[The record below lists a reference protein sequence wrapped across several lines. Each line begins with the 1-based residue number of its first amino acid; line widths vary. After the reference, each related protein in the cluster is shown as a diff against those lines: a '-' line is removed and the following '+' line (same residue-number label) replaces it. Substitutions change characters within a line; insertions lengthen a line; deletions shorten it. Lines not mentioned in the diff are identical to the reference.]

1 MFLYLISTLSSIFI
15 IFSPS
20 SPLSSSS
27 SSLNYPVGASEVLVA
42 DHLSKVKMN
51 FDLINKANKEKVTL
65 HQVREG
71 EGSKIYVLLFKVFV
85 RLISEKGEE
94 IFFVATPNDASTYV
108 FELDVAKTAK
118 ESFNHQSGTY
128 SMV

>member
-1 MFLYLISTLSSIFI
+1 M
-15 IFSPS
+15 
-20 SPLSSSS
+20 
-27 SSLNYPVGASEVLVA
+27 LVA

-71 EGSKIYVLLFKVFV
+71 NEEEREAKFIFFFFKVFV